1 MGVQHHENIKAMEDS
16 KVDLERE
23 IEEEREKER
32 VMLKGESIPYDSWLV
47 FPAERCVPLDRT
59 RGRT

>member
-1 MGVQHHENIKAMEDS
+1 MEDS

-32 VMLKGESIPYDSWLV
+32 VMLKGEFIQTLYMSSYFLLS
-47 FPAERCVPLDRT
+47 
-59 RGRT
+59 